1 MITIDIVTTTRAEYG
16 LMRPLIKRMLEDSE
30 IQMNLL
36 VTGTHLSEK
45 FGSTYKEIEKDGFPI
60 SAMIPILSD
69 EKGEVGVSKTMS
81 NAISAFSKYFSENKP
96 NFILVDG
103 DRYETL
109 GVCIAAVNS
118 NIPIIHIG
126 GGATTEGAADE
137 YYRHSMTKMSYLH
150 FPNTEDER
158 RRI

>member
-1 MITIDIVTTTRAEYG
+1 MITIDIITTTRAEYG
-16 LMRPLIKRMLEDSE
+16 LMRPLIRRMIDDPE

-45 FGSTYKEIEKDGFPI
+45 FGNTYKEIEKDGFPI
-60 SAMIPILSD
+60 TAKIPIL
-69 EKGEVGVSKTMS
+69 GEDTGAVGVSQTMA
-81 NAISAFSKYFSENKP
+81 NAIVEFTKYLTDHKP
-96 NFILVDG
+96 DFILVDG

-118 NIPIIHIG
+118 NVPIIHCS

-137 YYRHSMTKMSYLH
+137 C
-150 FPNTEDER
+150 
-158 RRI
+158 